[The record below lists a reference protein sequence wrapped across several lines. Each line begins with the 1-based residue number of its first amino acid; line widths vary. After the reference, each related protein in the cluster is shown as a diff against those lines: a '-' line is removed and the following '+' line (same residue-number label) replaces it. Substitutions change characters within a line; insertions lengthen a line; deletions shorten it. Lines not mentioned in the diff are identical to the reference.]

1 MKLERCEEW
10 LDVAVRLST
19 MLPITLL
26 SAITHQAERETAACG
41 AEARNHSPSPRW
53 LHSLNSRPHFSR
65 ARLSAAPFTTST
77 RRASSFYAFIYA
89 PFIIFKVRLFLA
101 PAPSGGYLFFAVGLP
116 ATVCCCVPRFI
127 FIFVLLIMEL
137 VFFLLCYYVLACS
150 PYFIFVLRGERSTF
164 FFLLIVAHTELWS
177 LKDNLYYGNLGC
189 V

>member
-1 MKLERCEEW
+1 MM
-10 LDVAVRLST
+10 LD
-19 MLPITLL
+19 ITLL
-26 SAITHQAERETAACG
+26 SAITYYVERETSAARRR
-41 AEARNHSPSPRW
+41 ATASPSPRW

-137 VFFLLCYYVLACS
+137 AFFLYYNVLACS
-150 PYFIFVLRGERSTF
+150 RYFIFVLRAVRSMLFIF
-164 FFLLIVAHTELWS
+164 FINRDSHRIMVI
-177 LKDNLYYGNLGC
+177 KG
-189 V
+189 

>member
-1 MKLERCEEW
+1 
-10 LDVAVRLST
+10 

-26 SAITHQAERETAACG
+26 SAITHYVERETSAARRR
-41 AEARNHSPSPRW
+41 ATASPSLRW

-137 VFFLLCYYVLACS
+137 VFF
-150 PYFIFVLRGERSTF
+150 YFIITCSRVRVTL
-164 FFLLIVAHTELWS
+164 FL
-177 LKDNLYYGNLGC
+177 C
-189 V
+189 

>member
-1 MKLERCEEW
+1 MR
-10 LDVAVRLST
+10 
-19 MLPITLL
+19 
-26 SAITHQAERETAACG
+26 SAIR
-41 AEARNHSPSPRW
+41 RSVRRRRDRKPSPRW

-137 VFFLLCYYVLACS
+137 VFFLYYYVLACS
-150 PYFIFVLRGERSTF
+150 HYFIFVLRGERSTLFIF
-164 FFLLIVAHTELWS
+164 F
-177 LKDNLYYGNLGC
+177 Y
-189 V
+189 

>member
-101 PAPSGGYLFFAVGLP
+101 PAPNGGYLFFAVGLP

-137 VFFLLCYYVLACS
+137 VFFFTLLLRARVFALL
-150 PYFIFVLRGERSTF
+150 YFCVKRRAFDF
-164 FFLLIVAHTELWS
+164 FFFINRGSHRIMVI
-177 LKDNLYYGNLGC
+177 KG
-189 V
+189 

>member
-1 MKLERCEEW
+1 MR
-10 LDVAVRLST
+10 S
-19 MLPITLL
+19 PITW
-26 SAITHQAERETAACG
+26 SVRRRRRRATA
-41 AEARNHSPSPRW
+41 SPSPRR

-101 PAPSGGYLFFAVGLP
+101 PAPSGGYLFFAAGLP

-137 VFFLLCYYVLACS
+137 VFFFTLLLRARVFTLL
-150 PYFIFVLRGERSTF
+150 YFCVKRRAVQVVYF
-164 FFLLIVAHTELWS
+164 FF
-177 LKDNLYYGNLGC
+177 Y
-189 V
+189 

>member
-1 MKLERCEEW
+1 MRRRAAW
-10 LDVAVRLST
+10 RRA
-19 MLPITLL
+19 
-26 SAITHQAERETAACG
+26 TA
-41 AEARNHSPSPRW
+41 SPSPRW

-137 VFFLLCYYVLACS
+137 VFFSLLLRARVFALL
-150 PYFIFVLRGERSTF
+150 YFCVKRRAFDFVF
-164 FFLLIVAHTELWS
+164 FFSLIEAHTELWS

>member
-1 MKLERCEEW
+1 MR
-10 LDVAVRLST
+10 S
-19 MLPITLL
+19 P
-26 SAITHQAERETAACG
+26 HYAERETSSAARRR
-41 AEARNHSPSPRW
+41 ATASPSPRW

-101 PAPSGGYLFFAVGLP
+101 PGTERRL
-116 ATVCCCVPRFI
+116 FI
-127 FIFVLLIMEL
+127 FCRRPPGDRVLLCPSL
-137 VFFLLCYYVLACS
+137 YFYFRASYYGVS
-150 PYFIFVLRGERSTF
+150 F
-164 FFLLIVAHTELWS
+164 FFSLLLRARVFALLYFYVKRRAVAVVYFFFSLIAAHTELWS

>member
-1 MKLERCEEW
+1 MR
-10 LDVAVRLST
+10 DIGV
-19 MLPITLL
+19 
-26 SAITHQAERETAACG
+26 
-41 AEARNHSPSPRW
+41 EARDRKAISPVW

-77 RRASSFYAFIYA
+77 CRASSFYAFIYA

-116 ATVCCCVPRFI
+116 ATVCCCVPYFI
-127 FIFVLLIMEL
+127 FIFVLLIMKL
-137 VFFLLCYYVLACS
+137 VFFTLLLHARVFTLL
-150 PYFIFVLRGERSTF
+150 YFCVKRRAVDVF
-164 FFLLIVAHTELWS
+164 FSLIEAHTELWS

>member
-1 MKLERCEEW
+1 
-10 LDVAVRLST
+10 

-26 SAITHQAERETAACG
+26 SAITHYVERETSASSAARRR
-41 AEARNHSPSPRW
+41 ATASPSPRW

-137 VFFLLCYYVLACS
+137 VFFFFIITCSRVRVTLFLC
-150 PYFIFVLRGERSTF
+150 
-164 FFLLIVAHTELWS
+164 
-177 LKDNLYYGNLGC
+177 
-189 V
+189 